1 MRVLQQSTG
10 SEQDRNK
17 IRNQRRIQETRDQVH
32 PDKHTA
38 SSKSVKDSATLKFK
52 QVSEAYDVLSDD
64 RKRADYNLRQSGY
77 ATSSASSSY
86 SNNYYNNNNNGYG
99 SGYGHSSRNNNT
111 GSGYSKGYGYGYGYS
126 TPPYSS
132 NGFAH
137 KFGKFAHY
145 LTTRDFL
152 LHATFVGIILGGAI
166 IIDKSRGLLWNL
178 QNSGKSFEAA
188 MDNIQKVKEDKEKK

>member
-1 MRVLQQSTG
+1 MDYYRVLGLKKSATK
-10 SEQDRNK
+10 SEIKDAFRK
-17 IRNQRRIQETRDQVH
+17 LAIKFH

-38 SSKSVKDSATLKFK
+38 SSESVKDNATLKFK

-64 RKRADYNLRQSGY
+64 RKRADYNLRHSGSGGY
-77 ATSSASSSY
+77 TTSSASSSY
-86 SNNYYNNNNNGYG
+86 G
-99 SGYGHSSRNNNT
+99 SGYGYSSTNNNT
-111 GSGYSKGYGYGYGYS
+111 GSGYHKGNGYGYS
-126 TPPYSS
+126 RPPYS

-152 LHATFVGIILGGAI
+152 LQATFVGIILGGTI
-166 IIDKSRGLLWNL
+166 IIDKSRGILWNL

-188 MDNIQKVKEDKEKK
+188 MDNIQKAKEDKDKK

>member
-1 MRVLQQSTG
+1 MDYYRVLGLNKSATK
-10 SEQDRNK
+10 SEIKDAFRK
-17 IRNQRRIQETRDQVH
+17 LAIKFH

-52 QVSEAYDVLSDD
+52 QLSEAYDVLSDD
-64 RKRADYNLRQSGY
+64 RKRADYNLRHSGSGGY

-86 SNNYYNNNNNGYG
+86 TNNGYG
-99 SGYGHSSRNNNT
+99 SGYGYSSRSNNT
-111 GSGYSKGYGYGYGYS
+111 GSGYNKGYGYGYGHS

-132 NGFAH
+132 NGVSQ

-152 LHATFVGIILGGAI
+152 LHATFVGYVTFFFLVYLFGYYYMFMFNCCTVVHIAH
-166 IIDKSRGLLWNL
+166 
-178 QNSGKSFEAA
+178 
-188 MDNIQKVKEDKEKK
+188 

>member
-1 MRVLQQSTG
+1 MDYYRILGLNKSATK
-10 SEQDRNK
+10 SEIKDAFRK
-17 IRNQRRIQETRDQVH
+17 LAIKFH
-32 PDKHTA
+32 PDKHTS

-64 RKRADYNLRQSGY
+64 RKRADYNSRHSGSGGY

-86 SNNYYNNNNNGYG
+86 TNNTYNNGYG
-99 SGYGHSSRNNNT
+99 YSSRNNNT
-111 GSGYSKGYGYGYGYS
+111 GSGYNQGYGYGYS
-126 TPPYSS
+126 RPPYNS

-137 KFGKFAHY
+137 NFGKFAHY

-152 LHATFVGIILGGAI
+152 LHATFVGIILGGTI

-188 MDNIQKVKEDKEKK
+188 MDNIQKAKEDKDKK